1 MNKKIQLRTI
11 NSKVFFIGFI
21 FVAMVFGIF
30 SYLISEYIHNTTYI
44 TGAVIGLCYLVGGIY
59 AIIVEKSTKLITFEF
74 TENSLNIYK
83 EDKQKLSFPYSNI
96 KNYNLYY
103 VSLKKREYLIRFQ
116 ADKNYFYWVCPKNFF
131 KKQTTDDDDHIKIY
145 KFLNLTPLNKKKNF
159 WDKIILLWK
168 PLFWSLL
175 ISSLLCLLTFFI
187 WLILFL

>member
-116 ADKNYFYWVCPKNFF
+116 VDKNYFYWVCPKNFY

-159 WDKIILLWK
+159 WDKLILLWK

-175 ISSLLCLLTFFI
+175 ILSLLCLLTFFI
-187 WLILFL
+187 WLIFFL

>member
-103 VSLKKREYLIRFQ
+103 VSFKKREYLIRFQ

-145 KFLNLTPLNKKKNF
+145 KFLNLSPLYKKKIF

-175 ISSLLCLLTFFI
+175 ILSLLCLLTFFI
-187 WLILFL
+187 WLIFFL